1 MFQQPTLIGAN
12 STVGVA
18 FLPPLAQARAAGPID
33 EYTFKEI
40 KPKKKLKEISKVL
53 TAEKKRFLFIKY
65 GWKFNLKD
73 RCIVCGA
80 HHIWESGD
88 YMRPPIPLSHVTKG
102 RPMRGTYCPKHAT
115 HHRQLEMLQ
124 QQILADEHGL
134 SFSAYMP
141 SVKTLNPLASGPL
154 TGLKQQ
160 DIQSLSSLGW
170 SIHPPSSVSE
180 TKEEE
185 LFRLIIENNG
195 INERIKTLLTEGAKV
210 VSSSEQEE
218 VA

>member
-1 MFQQPTLIGAN
+1 MFNQPNLIGAN
-12 STVGVA
+12 STVGLA

-40 KPKKKLKEISKVL
+40 KPKKKLREMCKVL
-53 TAEKKRFLFIKY
+53 NAEKKKFLFIKY

-88 YMRPPIPLSHVTKG
+88 YMRPPIPLSQVTKG

-134 SFSAYMP
+134 DFKAFIPKPRLPQVLS
-141 SVKTLNPLASGPL
+141 KGPL
-154 TGLKQQ
+154 TNLTKA
-160 DIQSLSSLGW
+160 DVISLIGFGW
-170 SIHPPSSVSE
+170 VITPPKTKSE
-180 TKEEE
+180 ES
-185 LFRLIIENNG
+185 
-195 INERIKTLLTEGAKV
+195 TL
-210 VSSSEQEE
+210 EE
-218 VA
+218 VVRLAIEIRLASERMNTLIEKGE

>member
-1 MFQQPTLIGAN
+1 MFNQPNLIGAN
-12 STVGVA
+12 STVGLA

-40 KPKKKLKEISKVL
+40 KPKKKLREMCKVL
-53 TAEKKRFLFIKY
+53 NAEKKKFLFIKY

-88 YMRPPIPLSHVTKG
+88 YMRPPIPLSQVTKG

-134 SFSAYMP
+134 DFKAFIPKPRLPQVLS
-141 SVKTLNPLASGPL
+141 KGPL
-154 TGLKQQ
+154 TNLTKA
-160 DIQSLSSLGW
+160 DVISLIGFGW
-170 SIHPPSSVSE
+170 VITPPQ
-180 TKEEE
+180 TKGEES
-185 LFRLIIENNG
+185 
-195 INERIKTLLTEGAKV
+195 TL
-210 VSSSEQEE
+210 EE
-218 VA
+218 VVRLAIEIRLASERMNTLIEKGE

>member
-1 MFQQPTLIGAN
+1 MFNQPNLIGAN
-12 STVGVA
+12 STVGLA

-40 KPKKKLKEISKVL
+40 KPKKKLREMCKVL
-53 TAEKKRFLFIKY
+53 NAEKKKFLFIKY

-88 YMRPPIPLSHVTKG
+88 YMRPPIPLNQVTKG

-134 SFSAYMP
+134 DFKAFIPKPRLPQVLS
-141 SVKTLNPLASGPL
+141 KGPL
-154 TGLKQQ
+154 TNLTKA
-160 DIQSLSSLGW
+160 DVISLIGFGW
-170 SIHPPSSVSE
+170 VITPPQ
-180 TKEEE
+180 TKGEES
-185 LFRLIIENNG
+185 
-195 INERIKTLLTEGAKV
+195 TL
-210 VSSSEQEE
+210 EE
-218 VA
+218 VVRLAIEIRLASERMNTLIEKGE